1 MPLMIDFSQLLTKKA
16 DTITEQWIAAVE
28 RDRQIP
34 TTDSL
39 SRTAIRDHIPHVL
52 KALTTVLSQFE
63 ESDVDTIARASLQHG
78 VQRAEQG
85 FEPTEI
91 AREYHLLRSTILSNL
106 REGLL
111 QSAPEEV
118 LRAVFL
124 INAVVDAAVAECF
137 KSYVGQR
144 LQQLEQLQHQLTL
157 TNQELNRL
165 IGASQENLSHLA
177 HELKTPLTSII
188 GYSELF
194 LRQQRSQVKDSFPN
208 LEHVERVL
216 RNGRQLLQLINDAL
230 ELSRYDA
237 GMLKLQVVTT
247 DVRAV
252 IQTVF
257 ELIQPMAV
265 SRNLELVLDCTH
277 APSQVL
283 TDPLRLQQILT
294 NLGSNAI
301 RYTEIGKITITC
313 QTLSEQQWVI
323 VVSDT
328 GVGIAPENQAQIFE
342 PYFRVITVDQAYLP
356 ESTGLGLAIVQ
367 RLVNLLQGEISLTSE
382 VGVGSTF
389 RVVLPT
395 QIEP

>member
-1 MPLMIDFSQLLTKKA
+1 MVLITNLSQLLCEKA

-34 TTDSL
+34 TTDQL
-39 SRTAIRDHIPHVL
+39 SRTAIRDHIPYVL
-52 KALTTVLSQFE
+52 EALTTVLSKIE
-63 ESDVDTIARASLQHG
+63 ENDVDTIIQAGLQHG

-91 AREYHLLRSTILSNL
+91 AREYHLLRSVILNNL
-106 REGLL
+106 QQGLL
-111 QSAPEEV
+111 RSSAEEI
-118 LRAVFL
+118 LWAVSL
-124 INAVVDAAVAECF
+124 INAVVDAAVSECF

-144 LQQLEQLQHQLTL
+144 LQELEKLQHQLTL

-165 IGASQENLSHLA
+165 ISTSQENLSHLA

-194 LRQQRSQVKDSFPN
+194 LRQQRSQVKDSLPN

-216 RNGRQLLQLINDAL
+216 RNGRQLLRLINDAL

-237 GMLKLQVVTT
+237 GGLRLQVVET
-247 DVRAV
+247 DVRTV
-252 IQTVF
+252 IQTVV

-265 SRNLELVLDCTH
+265 SRGLELVLDCDH
-277 APSQVL
+277 APSQVW

-301 RYTEIGKITITC
+301 RYTEVGRVTIAC
-313 QTLSEQQWVI
+313 YPLGDNQWALT
-323 VVSDT
+323 VSDT
-328 GVGIAPENQAQIFE
+328 GIGIAPDNQAQIFE
-342 PYFRVITVDQAYLP
+342 PYFRVPAPDQLYLP

-367 RLVNLLQGEISLTSE
+367 RLVKLLQGDINLTSE
-382 VGVGSTF
+382 LAVGTTF
-389 RVVLPT
+389 RVIFPNE
-395 QIEP
+395 IKA